1 MTRIL
6 QRPMFRIGG
15 SAGEGITSGLSP
27 QRGLVDQPGGYAGE
41 KYRFF
46 ESDEDR
52 KRRMESLYPG
62 IYDQEEKDPFAKDE
76 KYYVK
81 EDGSIGTIEVK
92 KPKNVFEGSVIDLLP
107 SKVEKKIPLLD
118 DSDAD
123 DEVYEEFPVD
133 KFPVD
138 EVETGSLTDR
148 ADLLTEGDIG
158 GLETQQEE
166 MPSEKKDSPMT
177 QGEMVQ
183 SFGDIKLPKSTSGAD
198 FWLNLGTSILAEPG
212 GRPILQTIGT
222 AAKEPLARF
231 QQQRSAEKGLKY
243 QHAMANRSFNLEV
256 YKAMND
262 EEKLK
267 VEREMKLYIREGM
280 TRAEAFDAVVR
291 RKPMSREDIDRR
303 AKETA
308 QADRVD
314 RINVLKEE
322 ENIAVT
328 KEAGRIIDFEDDLD
342 EWGNKNFEYE
352 SDQLYIE
359 PTDVDKLKHVEGKPD
374 ELIATKQLEHTYKVN
389 KIYVNPITGDVYLW
403 DGTTFTLQDINAPS
417 ISNIK

>member
-1 MTRIL
+1 
-6 QRPMFRIGG
+6 
-15 SAGEGITSGLSP
+15 
-27 QRGLVDQPGGYAGE
+27 
-41 KYRFF
+41 
-46 ESDEDR
+46 
-52 KRRMESLYPG
+52 
-62 IYDQEEKDPFAKDE
+62 
-76 KYYVK
+76 
-81 EDGSIGTIEVK
+81 
-92 KPKNVFEGSVIDLLP
+92 
-107 SKVEKKIPLLD
+107 
-118 DSDAD
+118 
-123 DEVYEEFPVD
+123 
-133 KFPVD
+133 
-138 EVETGSLTDR
+138 
-148 ADLLTEGDIG
+148 
-158 GLETQQEE
+158 

-231 QQQRSAEKGLKY
+231 QKQRSAEKGLKY

-256 YKAMND
+256 YKAMNN

-267 VEREMKLYIREGM
+267 VEREMELYIKEGM

-291 RKPMSREDIDRR
+291 RKPMSREDIDRI

-314 RINVLKEE
+314 RINVLMKA

-342 EWGNKNFEYE
+342 EWGNKKFEYE

-359 PTDVDKLKHVEGKPD
+359 PTDIDKLKHVEGKPD
-374 ELIATKQLEHTYKVN
+374 ELIATERLDHIYKVN